1 MLLYSFKLEGFT
13 IKLYILKRLFILV
26 LLLFGITL
34 LTFSLTKALPGDPVQ
49 SMVGERAQPE
59 VIEKIRKELGA
70 DKNVFSQYAGYVK
83 LLLQGE
89 MGRSYYTNRK
99 VLDDI
104 LIKFPNTMKLAFGA
118 MLIAVPIGILL
129 GFIAA
134 YKKDTPVDRII
145 SAVSITGLSV
155 PVFWSGLMIMLF
167 LSLKLRFLPPSGTG
181 DLRFLVMPALTLSL
195 PAIAAL
201 ARITRTSVIEI
212 TEMPFIGTARAKG
225 LTVFRINAIHIFR
238 NILIPLVTVIGLD
251 IASYLN
257 GAVLTETIFGWD
269 GIGRFTMDGIIKRDY
284 PVIMGCIIIGTVVF
298 VLINLIVDV
307 LYHYLDPRV
316 RLYASDR

>member
-1 MLLYSFKLEGFT
+1 M
-13 IKLYILKRLFILV
+13 
-26 LLLFGITL
+26 LLFGITL
-34 LTFSLTKALPGDPVQ
+34 LTFSLTQALPGNPVENLA
-49 SMVGERAQPE
+49 GERVQPE
-59 VIEKIRKELGA
+59 VIEKIKKELGM
-70 DKNVFSQYAGYVK
+70 DKNIFIQYTGYMK
-83 LLLQGE
+83 RLLQGE

-118 MLIAVPIGILL
+118 MVIAVPIGIFL

-134 YKKDTPVDRII
+134 YKKDTPVDRVI
-145 SAVSITGLSV
+145 SAVSITGLSL
-155 PVFWSGLMIMLF
+155 PVFWSGLIIMLF
-167 LSLKLRFLPPSGTG
+167 FSLKLKFFPPSGTG
-181 DLRFLVMPALTLSL
+181 DIRFLVMPALTLSL
-195 PAIAAL
+195 PAIATL

-212 TEMPFIGTARAKG
+212 TGMPFIGAAKAKG
-225 LTVFRINAIHIFR
+225 LSVLRINGIHIFR

-269 GIGRFTMDGIIKRDY
+269 GIGRFMMDGIIKRDY
-284 PVIMGCIIIGTVVF
+284 PVIMGCIIVGTVVF
-298 VLINLIVDV
+298 VLINLAVD
-307 LYHYLDPRV
+307 LIYHYLDPRV